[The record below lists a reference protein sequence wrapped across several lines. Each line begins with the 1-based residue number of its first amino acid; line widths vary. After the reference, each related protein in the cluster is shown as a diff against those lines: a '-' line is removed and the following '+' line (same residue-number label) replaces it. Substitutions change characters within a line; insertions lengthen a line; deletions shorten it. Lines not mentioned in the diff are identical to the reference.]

1 MLATRLAPLYKGRDA
16 LSKQHGVLL
25 VAKAGSNAM
34 LATGAEG
41 CHVSDWGIVILFLF
55 FTIPPYCYAIHL
67 PLHKGGLYLI
77 KIVCFTFT
85 HQCYSVKP

>member
-1 MLATRLAPLYKGRDA
+1 MAPLCKGRDA

-41 CHVSDWGIVILFLF
+41 
-55 FTIPPYCYAIHL
+55 
-67 PLHKGGLYLI
+67 
-77 KIVCFTFT
+77 
-85 HQCYSVKP
+85 